1 MACGRI
7 SMSSIRY
14 CEVARWLSA
23 LRTYSSRSD
32 FVSSGGM
39 GENGAYLDRRSG
51 KIYWH
56 SEFGENDEELP
67 YDIDDKK
74 YISIPDK
81 RELDL
86 GKMRRIEETER
97 LIRVYRNANEV
108 IVGTEDEIYSRRGLI
123 NRTTLTAAEIGE
135 TIVNILEHRLA
146 AMRAQLE
153 KRGSEDHGESR

>member
-86 GKMRRIEETER
+86 GKMRRIEET
-97 LIRVYRNANEV
+97 
-108 IVGTEDEIYSRRGLI
+108 
-123 NRTTLTAAEIGE
+123 
-135 TIVNILEHRLA
+135 
-146 AMRAQLE
+146 
-153 KRGSEDHGESR
+153 